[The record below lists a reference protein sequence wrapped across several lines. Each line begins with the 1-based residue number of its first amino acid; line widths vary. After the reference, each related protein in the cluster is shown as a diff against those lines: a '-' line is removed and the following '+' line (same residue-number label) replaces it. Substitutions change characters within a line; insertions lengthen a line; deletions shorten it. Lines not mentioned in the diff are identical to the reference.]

1 MDDMFF
7 RQQIL
12 QQENLNMQMRAQQ
25 DQMRNDVRMQ
35 QDILYELMLEEDE
48 KRRKRHKGFYIM
60 LDTALYFFI
69 YAGFATK
76 KDAAN
81 KTTSFFLWIAFFT
94 RVISLTYESIA

>member
-1 MDDMFF
+1 MEDLLMDDMFF

-48 KRRKRHKGFYIM
+48 KRRKRHK
-60 LDTALYFFI
+60 
-69 YAGFATK
+69 
-76 KDAAN
+76 
-81 KTTSFFLWIAFFT
+81 
-94 RVISLTYESIA
+94 

>member
-48 KRRKRHKGFYIM
+48 KRRNRHK
-60 LDTALYFFI
+60 
-69 YAGFATK
+69 
-76 KDAAN
+76 
-81 KTTSFFLWIAFFT
+81 
-94 RVISLTYESIA
+94 

>member
-12 QQENLNMQMRAQQ
+12 QQENLNMQMQAQQ

-48 KRRKRHKGFYIM
+48 KRRKRHK
-60 LDTALYFFI
+60 
-69 YAGFATK
+69 
-76 KDAAN
+76 
-81 KTTSFFLWIAFFT
+81 
-94 RVISLTYESIA
+94 

>member
-48 KRRKRHKGFYIM
+48 KDGNGIN
-60 LDTALYFFI
+60 D
-69 YAGFATK
+69 
-76 KDAAN
+76 
-81 KTTSFFLWIAFFT
+81 FT
-94 RVISLTYESIA
+94 LC

>member
-35 QDILYELMLEEDE
+35 QDILYELMPEEDE
-48 KRRKRHKGFYIM
+48 KRRKRHK
-60 LDTALYFFI
+60 
-69 YAGFATK
+69 
-76 KDAAN
+76 
-81 KTTSFFLWIAFFT
+81 
-94 RVISLTYESIA
+94 